1 MKINSK
7 IIYYYF
13 MRNNL
18 TNIRQ
23 YASRPL
29 IWYRETSKGGIMM
42 RDISAFFYC
51 VQKYT
56 SSSLIVSHMETG
68 AEEKNLSS
76 FRNGCFLSIEKYA
89 LYGGYTWYVNI
100 MCIPFCHF

>member
-1 MKINSK
+1 MLSCIK
-7 IIYYYF
+7 II
-13 MRNNL
+13 

-56 SSSLIVSHMETG
+56 SSSLIVSHMETDV
-68 AEEKNLSS
+68 EEKTLSS
-76 FRNGCFLSIEKYA
+76 FGIEKFDFN
-89 LYGGYTWYVNI
+89 GEYT
-100 MCIPFCHF
+100 